1 MFMFKYA
8 RKSLSFLFS
17 LIVVGIIFYYF
28 VYNNPEFGF
37 VGNNADRESAFVKRV
52 IDGDTYLLHN
62 GDKVRLLGVDTPEK
76 YDSEKLDEDADRT
89 GQDKKAIKKLGKLS
103 SDYVK
108 NLVEGKKVSL
118 EKEPNYEDKDKYGR
132 LLRYVYLEDSTLI
145 NAKIIQDGYGQVYEK
160 YPVSKTDEFRKYQR
174 EARLQNKG
182 LWGDIE
188 GLKQFK

>member
-1 MFMFKYA
+1 MFKYA

-28 VYNNPEFGF
+28 VYNNPDFGF
-37 VGNNADRESAFVKRV
+37 VGNNADRESVFVKRV

-89 GQDKKAIKKLGKLS
+89 GQDKKTIKKLGKLS
-103 SDYVK
+103 SNYVK
-108 NLVEGKKVSL
+108 DLIEGKKVFL
-118 EKEPNYEDKDKYGR
+118 EK
-132 LLRYVYLEDSTLI
+132 VYLEDGSLA

-174 EARLQNKG
+174 EARIQNKG

>member
-1 MFMFKYA
+1 MFKYA

-17 LIVVGIIFYYF
+17 LIVVGLIFYYF
-28 VYNNPEFGF
+28 IYINPDFGF
-37 VGNNADRESAFVKRV
+37 VNDGSKREPALVKRV

-62 GDKVRLLGVDTPEK
+62 GDKVRLLGIDTPEK
-76 YDSEKLDEDADRT
+76 YNSKKLDKDADRT
-89 GQDKKAIKKLGKLS
+89 GQDKKTIRKLGKLS

-108 NLVEGKKVSL
+108 DLVEGKKVFL

-132 LLRYVYLEDSTLI
+132 LLRYVYLEDGTLV

-174 EARLQNKG
+174 EARLQKRG
-182 LWGDIE
+182 LWGNIE